1 MPFYTL
7 QLDVT
12 MPYII
17 NPVNRLLFLKIN
29 VIDMQNHKHK
39 KSLREICQL
48 KSPNLVRSVGKKLV
62 LVHLVHN

>member
-12 MPYII
+12 MPCII

-48 KSPNLVRSVGKKLV
+48 KKV
-62 LVHLVHN
+62 